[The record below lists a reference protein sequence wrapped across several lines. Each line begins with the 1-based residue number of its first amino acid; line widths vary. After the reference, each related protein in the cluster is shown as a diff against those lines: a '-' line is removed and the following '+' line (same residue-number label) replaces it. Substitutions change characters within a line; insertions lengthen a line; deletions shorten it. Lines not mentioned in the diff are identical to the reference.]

1 MVEESLGNTLSSARL
16 KRHGVAA
23 IEQALLHGPVHILK
37 RNKPAAV
44 VISEQAY
51 RLLQHRAAQAQ
62 VVPES
67 TALQWLL
74 ELPVAPRPRPKQE
87 IDAALAEE
95 RDW

>member
-1 MVEESLGNTLSSARL
+1 MAKEPMGNTLSSAQL

-44 VISEQAY
+44 VMSEQAY
-51 RLLQHRAAQAQ
+51 RLLQQRAAQAQ
-62 VVPES
+62 LADDS
-67 TALQWLL
+67 TALRWLL
-74 ELPVAPRPRPKQE
+74 ELPVAANPRTKDE

-95 RDW
+95 RNW

>member
-1 MVEESLGNTLSSARL
+1 MGNTLSSAQL

-44 VISEQAY
+44 VMSEQAY
-51 RLLQHRAAQAQ
+51 RLLQQRAAQAQ
-62 VVPES
+62 LADDS
-67 TALQWLL
+67 TALRWLL
-74 ELPVAPRPRPKQE
+74 ELPVAANPRTKDE

-95 RDW
+95 RNW

>member
-1 MVEESLGNTLSSARL
+1 VAEPPFANTLSSAQL

-23 IEQALLHGPVHILK
+23 IEQALLRGPVHILK

-44 VISEQAY
+44 VMSEQAY
-51 RLLQHRAAQAQ
+51 RLLQQRAEQAA
-62 VVPES
+62 PPPDA

-74 ELPVAPRPRPKQE
+74 NLPVAAQVRSKQE